1 MKITLNFS
9 EENIPMVFSVPKL
22 AKILQIGRNSAYE
35 LVKTGQIRCVRIG
48 KNIRIPKQALI
59 EYLNG

>member
-1 MKITLNFS
+1 
-9 EENIPMVFSVPKL
+9 MVFSVPEL

-59 EYLNG
+59 DYLNR

>member
-9 EENIPMVFSVPKL
+9 EENIPMVFSVPEL

-59 EYLNG
+59 DYLNK